1 MSRLRL
7 TPRPDIAAD
16 GSAGRNREGGTTIVE
31 AAFAI
36 PIFFLVLLG
45 LVDIGL
51 GVFQT
56 SQATSGASDGARVA
70 IVWPTDSSDLAA
82 HFDEVRAAVRDRLVG
97 QTIPDSDIT
106 ITCWPPPEQPKPPK
120 PKEFC
125 YSSALNPH
133 RDRVEVTV
141 KWRWR
146 PVSFVGAALPA
157 QNIEGTTRM
166 AIVSQ
171 PGPAT

>member
-7 TPRPDIAAD
+7 TPRPNITAA
-16 GSAGRNREGGTTIVE
+16 SSTRRNREGGTTIVE

-36 PIFFLVLLG
+36 PIFFLLLLG

-51 GVFQT
+51 GVLQT

-70 IVWPTDSSDLAA
+70 VVWPTDPTEFPA
-82 HFDEVRAAVRDRLVG
+82 HFAEVRAAVRTRVVG

-106 ITCWPPPEQPKPPK
+106 ITCSTPDGTSISCTSP
-120 PKEFC
+120 
-125 YSSALNPH
+125 ALNPR
-133 RDRVEVTV
+133 RDRVQVTV

-146 PVSFVGAALPA
+146 PVSFVGAALPVQDITGA
-157 QNIEGTTRM
+157 TTM
-166 AIVSQ
+166 AIISQ
-171 PGPAT
+171 PGPAPVSP

>member
-7 TPRPDIAAD
+7 SPPPTVAGGR
-16 GSAGRNREGGTTIVE
+16 SAGGRSERGTTIVE

-51 GVFQT
+51 GVLQT

-70 IVWPTDSSDLAA
+70 VVWPTDPTALDA
-82 HFDEVRAAVRDRLVG
+82 HFEKVRAAVRGRLVG

-106 ITCWPPPEQPKPPK
+106 ITCSTPDATPIS
-120 PKEFC
+120 C
-125 YSSALNPH
+125 TSSALNPQ
-133 RDRVEVTV
+133 RDRVKVTV
-141 KWRWR
+141 RWRWK
-146 PVSFVGAALPA
+146 PVSFVGGALPV
-157 QNIEGTTRM
+157 QDITGNTTM
-166 AIVSQ
+166 AILSQ
-171 PGPAT
+171 PRPATASP

>member
-7 TPRPDIAAD
+7 TPRSRITASD
-16 GSAGRNREGGTTIVE
+16 SAGRRRESGTTIVE

-36 PIFFLVLLG
+36 PIFVLVLLG

-70 IVWPTDSSDLAA
+70 IIWPTDSTDLDT
-82 HFDEVRAAVRDRLVG
+82 HFDKIRAAVRGRLVG
-97 QTIPDSDIT
+97 QTIPDRDIT
-106 ITCWPPPEQPKPPK
+106 IKCSNSEEPKLSQDNCTSP
-120 PKEFC
+120 
-125 YSSALNPH
+125 ALNPH
-133 RDRVEVTV
+133 RDRVQVTV
-141 KWRWR
+141 KWPWR

-157 QNIEGTTRM
+157 QNIEGTTTM
-166 AIVSQ
+166 AIVPQ
-171 PGPAT
+171 PRPAT

>member
-7 TPRPDIAAD
+7 SPRPDIAA
-16 GSAGRNREGGTTIVE
+16 GGAARRSRQRGATIVE

-36 PIFFLVLLG
+36 PIFILMLLG

-70 IVWPTDSSDLAA
+70 IVWPPSPTNLDA
-82 HFDEVRAAVRDRLVG
+82 HFDKIRAAVRGRLAG
-97 QTIPDSDIT
+97 QSIPDSDIM
-106 ITCWPPPEQPKPPK
+106 ITCSTPNDTAISCTSPT
-120 PKEFC
+120 
-125 YSSALNPH
+125 LNPQ
-133 RDRVEVTV
+133 RDRVKVTV
-141 KWRWR
+141 RWRWR
-146 PVSFVGAALPA
+146 PVLFVGAALPV
-157 QNIEGTTRM
+157 QDIKGTTTM

-171 PGPAT
+171 PKPVTASP

>member
-1 MSRLRL
+1 MNRPPLVSR
-7 TPRPDIAAD
+7 PNIAVD
-16 GSAGRNREGGTTIVE
+16 GSARRREGGSTIVE

-36 PIFFLVLLG
+36 PIFILVLLG

-70 IVWPTDSSDLAA
+70 IIWPTESTQLPA
-82 HFDEVRAAVRDRLVG
+82 HFAKVRSAVRGRLVG

-106 ITCWPPPEQPKPPK
+106 ISCSTPTGTAISC
-120 PKEFC
+120 
-125 YSSALNPH
+125 SSASLNPQ
-133 RDRVEVTV
+133 RDRVTVTV

-146 PVSFVGAALPA
+146 PVSFVGATLPV
-157 QNIEGTTRM
+157 QDISGTTTM
-166 AIVSQ
+166 AILSQ
-171 PGPAT
+171 PKPATASP